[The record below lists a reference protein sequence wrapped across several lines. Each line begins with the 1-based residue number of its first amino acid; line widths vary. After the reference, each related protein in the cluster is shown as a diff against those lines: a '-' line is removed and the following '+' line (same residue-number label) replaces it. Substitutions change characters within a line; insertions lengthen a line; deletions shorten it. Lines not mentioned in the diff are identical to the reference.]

1 MVSLGKDRTVGSSDE
16 LEIRGNTMGLLEGK
30 TVLVTG
36 GTSGIGRAS
45 SKIIASEG
53 AKVIIVDVQDEQGE
67 QTVSAIQADGGYA
80 EYHHADVANYDEVR
94 KVITGIANSHGKLD
108 GALNNAGI
116 EGPAVKILDYS
127 IEDWERVMRVNLTGV
142 FVCMKCE
149 VEQMTKQDTGGSI
162 VSTASVA
169 GLVGL
174 PGASS
179 YNSAKHGGVGLTKT
193 VALEYAA
200 SNLRVNAVCPG
211 FIETPMLE
219 RVTDASEKIRNKL
232 IGQVPMRRV
241 ATPDEIGNAVSW
253 LLSEKSSYVTGVSLP
268 VDGGWISQ

>member
-1 MVSLGKDRTVGSSDE
+1 
-16 LEIRGNTMGLLEGK
+16 MGLLEGK
-30 TVLVTG
+30 TVLITG
-36 GTSGIGRAS
+36 GSTGIGCAS
-45 SKIIASEG
+45 SKIAAAEG
-53 AKVIIVDVQDEQGE
+53 ANVIIVDVQDEQGE
-67 QTVSAIQADGGYA
+67 QTVSAIEASGGYA
-80 EYHHADVANYDEVR
+80 EYHHADVADYDQIR
-94 KVITGIANSHGKLD
+94 KVITHIAEKHGKLD

-179 YNSAKHGGVGLTKT
+179 YNSAKHGVVGLTKT

-200 SNLRVNAVCPG
+200 SQLRVNAVCPG

-253 LLSEKSSYVTGVSLP
+253 LLSEKSGYITGVALP
-268 VDGGWISQ
+268 VDGGWIAQ